1 MATHPIFFLF
11 VPEGSFD
18 QEVVEKRGHVGFAEF
33 GGGIQDPEPVGGHG
47 VEAGGVGFLQITQ
60 KTLQKLKLP
69 LKFVSEAKENHGG
82 VISICLDY
90 TASFLPNPGNSLFIS
105 CSVQFAGPERE
116 FRLEIDALLICCGE
130 AGFGR
135 AVGVEAH
142 MIQAPL
148 LEDFENSPPSL
159 HVHRGVTGQWEGA
172 PFVGSAEKDGE
183 IVQGDAHPRAG
194 NLSKSKRKLPCVLAV
209 IRL

>member
-1 MATHPIFFLF
+1 MISISLDHTASLFPNPSDAFLI
-11 VPEGSFD
+11 SW
-18 QEVVEKRGHVGFAEF
+18 
-33 GGGIQDPEPVGGHG
+33 GIQ
-47 VEAGGVGFLQITQ
+47 F
-60 KTLQKLKLP
+60 
-69 LKFVSEAKENHGG
+69 S
-82 VISICLDY
+82 
-90 TASFLPNPGNSLFIS
+90 
-105 CSVQFAGPERE
+105 GPKRE

-148 LEDFENSPPSL
+148 LEDFENSPPFL
-159 HVHRGVTGQWEGA
+159 HIHRGVTGQWERT

-183 IVQGDAHPRAG
+183 IVQGDAHPRVG

-209 IRL
+209 I